1 MRGWARV
8 RTSPRPS
15 PRSTSRSP
23 SSPAFRRTSRF
34 YIHSPDRAHIR
45 REPLILATEEDLAL
59 LLVDTKATSYPD
71 YQAAGDGS
79 SGKKKAVAHAPAKG
93 PLQFPRQGHGLASRA
108 QATNTSSPGSIFTRG
123 LRGVNPF
130 VSTTQSEGDW
140 KLHAPSLS
148 VQGRHE
154 YGDKYF
160 VHRNCKVL
168 TIGGDAG
175 TMAFVDL
182 WRGMLFCD
190 ILTLEREAARQAESE
205 AIPLLDPSQ
214 MRGTWQ
220 AIKACIHPLRTSFYA
235 NLIIYFTVKTDQTT
249 DKGYVLALD
258 LLTKKILDVAL
269 FVTRYYMKYDFTY
282 FHTRLFKHLSG
293 NFCDYLVLISPRALD
308 STKATLN
315 QSGMVLQG
323 SASKME
329 DKLFKYL
336 TGAKATLNQSGMLLQ
351 GSASKMKDKAQ
362 VQLDGESVAEDGDAM
377 VLD

>member
-79 SGKKKAVAHAPAKG
+79 SGKKKPSLTLLPKAPYSFHAKDM
-93 PLQFPRQGHGLASRA
+93 GLLRR
-108 QATNTSSPGSIFTRG
+108 PGNEYIIAGFNFLHEAYGG
-123 LRGVNPF
+123 LTICVYDSKR
-130 VSTTQSEGDW
+130 GDW

-205 AIPLLDPSQ
+205 AIPLLDHL
-214 MRGTWQ
+214 
-220 AIKACIHPLRTSFYA
+220 KC
-235 NLIIYFTVKTDQTT
+235 VD
-249 DKGYVLALD
+249 LA
-258 LLTKKILDVAL
+258 
-269 FVTRYYMKYDFTY
+269 
-282 FHTRLFKHLSG
+282 
-293 NFCDYLVLISPRALD
+293 